1 MIPRILDA
9 AKQKFSRTFQLMETI
24 EEGIERGLTAELNY
38 TEELTQAVTPLLADP
53 PRTASFKV
61 DLLYTLELLSTL
73 KERSIKFMKAFH
85 ASSLLVNESTAE
97 VGIAEGRE
105 KGEVAK
111 ERLSSDEQAEQE
123 LRERVNVVDDDWAA
137 VEGGI
142 RGVLEMLEDVSEEG
156 AAGFGGGGVS
166 LNGGRGGVNSENPP
180 NRGGGGGDLSALERA
195 KLRNRGGS
203 GIVYD
208 D

>member
-1 MIPRILDA
+1 
-9 AKQKFSRTFQLMETI
+9 METI

-38 TEELTQAVTPLLADP
+38 TEELTQAVTPLFADP
-53 PRTASFKV
+53 PHTASFKV
-61 DLLYTLELLSTL
+61 DLLYALELLSTL
-73 KERSIKFMKAFH
+73 RERSIKFMKAFH
-85 ASSLLVNESTAE
+85 SASLLMNESTAE

-111 ERLSSDEQAEQE
+111 ERLSSDELAEKE
-123 LRERVNVVDDDWAA
+123 LRERVGVVDDDWAV

-156 AAGFGGGGVS
+156 ASASGGGGVS
-166 LNGGRGGVNSENPP
+166 LNGGRGGVNGEDPP
-180 NRGGGGGDLSALERA
+180 NRSRGGGDMSALERA
-195 KLRNRGGS
+195 KMRNRGGS

-208 D
+208 G